1 MMADVM
7 QNEPQPTPPDLDAVL
22 RLAETHR
29 PLVWASGRRQLV
41 GLGDLKLI
49 ETPGADGADSDAD
62 ASPAG
67 RLAEAWHRYTTP
79 RVQAGVDPHRL
90 IAFGWVPFSTRSEA
104 RARLI
109 VPELAVGGEDAG
121 GPAGPDSTSS
131 TDPSRSAG
139 PAGPGR
145 PAPDGRAGE
154 NRLTLTEVEAAGLI
168 HPLPWGPAPRTELR
182 STPDGRTRFER
193 AVAAGLGR
201 IDAGDC
207 RKVVLGREISGR
219 VSLDADLRRLIR
231 RLHHAYADCCIFAM
245 DGLIGASPERLATVS
260 GGQVRSR
267 VLAGTAARGADP
279 TSDRRAGRE
288 LERSGKDRAEHA
300 FARDSVQSALA
311 EVCTDIA
318 LRGDTE
324 LLRLPN
330 VWHLSSELTGRLRP
344 GAGVL
349 DAVAALHPTAAVAGT
364 PTASALRLIAALEDA
379 DRGRFAGAVGWIDAA
394 GDGEWALAIR
404 CAEFAPTGEV
414 RAWAGCG
421 IVAGSDPAREWTET
435 ELKLRPM
442 RDALSAVE
450 LDDEDSGAGLPQPSF
465 EP

>member
-1 MMADVM
+1 M

-22 RLAETHR
+22 RLAEARR
-29 PLVWASGRRQLV
+29 PLVWSSGRRQLV

-49 ETPGADGADSDAD
+49 GTPGAGSADWDASAAD

-67 RLAEAWHRYTTP
+67 RLAEAWRRYSTP
-79 RVQAGVDPHRL
+79 RVQAGADPHRL
-90 IAFGWVPFSTRSEA
+90 IAFGWVPFSIQSEA

-121 GPAGPDSTSS
+121 GSAGSRDSTSP
-131 TDPSRSAG
+131 TDPSRPAG
-139 PAGPGR
+139 PAGPAR
-145 PAPDGRAGE
+145 PAPAGRAGE
-154 NRLTLTEVEAAGLI
+154 NRRTLAEVEAAGSA
-168 HPLPWGPAPRTELR
+168 HPLPWGPAPRTELHG
-182 STPDGRTRFER
+182 TPDGRTRFER
-193 AVAAGLGR
+193 AVAAGIAR

-207 RKVVLGREISGR
+207 RKVVLGREVSGH
-219 VSLDADLRRLIR
+219 VSLGADLRHLIR
-231 RLHHAYADCCIFAM
+231 RLQHVYADCCIFAV

-279 TSDRRAGRE
+279 ASDRRAGRE
-288 LERSGKDRAEHA
+288 LERSEKDRAEHA

-311 EVCTDIA
+311 GLCTDIA
-318 LRGDTE
+318 LQRDTE

-364 PTASALRLIAALEDA
+364 PAASALHLIAALEDA

-404 CAEFAPTGEV
+404 CAEFAPAGEV

-421 IVAGSDPAREWTET
+421 IVAGSDPAREWDET

-442 RDALSAVE
+442 RDALSAAE
-450 LDDEDSGAGLPQPSF
+450 RDDEDSGAGLPQPGL